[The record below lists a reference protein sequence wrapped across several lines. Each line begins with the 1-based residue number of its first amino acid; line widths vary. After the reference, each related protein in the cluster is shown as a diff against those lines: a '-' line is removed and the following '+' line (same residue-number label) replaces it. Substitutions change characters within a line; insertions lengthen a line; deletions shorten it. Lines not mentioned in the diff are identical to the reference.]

1 MRVACPIRH
10 PSAKFIHMLIARFA
24 ISAISI
30 LSLGGT
36 ITIASPAP
44 NRPAS
49 IESHEAPRTEQAD
62 RTSESQGSEVQP
74 DTAPAS
80 PIVKSRTVRVG
91 FQTMEGQAAPN
102 SAELWFSAD
111 HGRTWT
117 KAHDATLESGAVRCA
132 LPGDGEYGLFLVL
145 HNDAGP
151 SSDAPK
157 PGIAPQTFIRVD
169 ATSPEVQLLS
179 LAADPDFPVNR
190 EVHLRWRA
198 ADAALADRPVAI
210 DWRTEASKTYRR
222 IADGLPD
229 ISAYR
234 WTVPGEV
241 SGRVEIRLT
250 ARDRAGNVGQ
260 YVSDRLLITVDGAR
274 VRGAEESAAGRD
286 LADSRAAVEG
296 IGAKNPLLAPAE
308 LIPAERLTP
317 AGEPDAGATRVDVKT
332 SRDAKKRFDLG
343 TYHRL
348 RGEYDLAVVRLREAL
363 KLDPNMVDAWH
374 DLGGILILQ
383 GRQEDAERAFKT
395 ALAKAPQHVP
405 SLRGLAL
412 VQARRG
418 DYNSARKTLDDV
430 LAASPDDVEGL
441 LASGDVALFSG
452 DRDAAREAWTRA
464 ATHAASDPDARRRA
478 EKRLELYPPRPA
490 VAAP

>member
-1 MRVACPIRH
+1 
-10 PSAKFIHMLIARFA
+10 MLISRFV
-24 ISAISI
+24 ISAIFI

-36 ITIASPAP
+36 YANASPAP

-49 IESHEAPRTEQAD
+49 IESHETPRTEQAD
-62 RTSESQGSEVQP
+62 GNSESQGSEVQP

-91 FQTMEGQAAPN
+91 FQTMEGQAAPT
-102 SAELWFSAD
+102 SAELWFTAD

-117 KAHDATLESGAVRCA
+117 KAHDATLDAGAIRCA

-145 HNDAGP
+145 HNEAGP
-151 SSDAPK
+151 SSDAPR

-179 LAADPDFPVNR
+179 LAVDPDFAVNR

-222 IADGLPD
+222 IAEGLPD

-260 YVSDRLLITVDGAR
+260 YVSDRLLITADGAR
-274 VRGAEESAAGRD
+274 VRDADESSANSETAD
-286 LADSRAAVEG
+286 LRAADVTESTSSG
-296 IGAKNPLLAPAE
+296 LHRAQADPRAS
-308 LIPAERLTP
+308 ERLTP

-363 KLDPNMVDAWH
+363 KLDPNIVDAWH

-383 GRQEDAERAFKT
+383 GRLEDAERVFKT
-395 ALAKAPQHVP
+395 ALAKSPKHVP

-418 DYNSARKTLDDV
+418 DYNSARRTLDDV
-430 LAASPDDVEGL
+430 LAAAPDDVEGL
-441 LASGDVALFSG
+441 LAAGDVALFSG

-464 ATHAASDPDARRRA
+464 ATHAASDLDARRRA

>member
-1 MRVACPIRH
+1 M
-10 PSAKFIHMLIARFA
+10 HMLIVRSV
-24 ISAISI
+24 ISAMLI
-30 LSLGGT
+30 LSFGGT
-36 ITIASPAP
+36 FVAADPVP
-44 NRPAS
+44 NRPAK
-49 IESHEAPRTEQAD
+49 IESPGVPRVEQAD
-62 RTSESQGSEVQP
+62 GDGKNAALETQP
-74 DTAPAS
+74 NTAPAT
-80 PIVKSRTVRVG
+80 PVVKSRTVRVG
-91 FQTMEGQAAPN
+91 FQTMNGQAAPL
-102 SAELWFSAD
+102 SAELWFTAD

-117 KAHDATLESGAVRCA
+117 KAHDAMLEANAVRCA

-145 HNDAGP
+145 HNEAGP
-151 SSDAPK
+151 SSDAPR
-157 PGIAPQTFIRVD
+157 PGIAPQTFLRVD
-169 ATSPEVQLLS
+169 VTSPEVQLLS
-179 LAADPDFPVNR
+179 LTADPDFSVNR

-222 IADGLPD
+222 IAEGLPD

-250 ARDRAGNVGQ
+250 AHDRAGNVGQ
-260 YVSDRLLITVDGAR
+260 YVSDRLLITADGAR
-274 VRGAEESAAGRD
+274 VRGAD
-286 LADSRAAVEG
+286 DAAVDSDGVDSFSADGTER
-296 IGAKNPLLAPAE
+296 GASESQRVPAGPRASE
-308 LIPAERLTP
+308 PLTP

-363 KLDPNMVDAWH
+363 KLDPNLLDAWH

-383 GRQEDAERAFKT
+383 GRLEDAERAFKT
-395 ALAKAPQHVP
+395 ALAKSSQHVP

-418 DYNSARKTLDDV
+418 DYNSARRTLDAV
-430 LAASPDDVEGL
+430 LAAAPDDVEGL
-441 LASGDVALFSG
+441 LAAGDVALFSG

-464 ATHAASDPDARRRA
+464 VTHAASDPDARRRA

>member
-1 MRVACPIRH
+1 M
-10 PSAKFIHMLIARFA
+10 HMVIARFVILA
-24 ISAISI
+24 IFIR
-30 LSLGGT
+30 SLGGT
-36 ITIASPAP
+36 LANATPLP
-44 NRPAS
+44 NRPETF
-49 IESHEAPRTEQAD
+49 ESPEAPLVEQTDGDGEKA
-62 RTSESQGSEVQP
+62 TSETKP
-74 DTAPAS
+74 NAAPTP

-91 FQTMEGQAAPN
+91 FQTMDGQEAPT
-102 SAELWFSAD
+102 SAELWFTTD

-117 KAHDATLESGAVRCA
+117 KAHDATLDTGAVRCA

-145 HNDAGP
+145 HNEAGP
-151 SSDAPK
+151 SSDAPR

-179 LAADPDFPVNR
+179 LTADPDFSVNR

-198 ADAALADRPVAI
+198 ADAAMADRPVAI
-210 DWRTEASKTYRR
+210 DWRTETSKTYRR
-222 IADGLPD
+222 IAEGLPD

-234 WTVPGEV
+234 WTVPGDV

-260 YVSDRLLITVDGAR
+260 YISDRLLITADGAR
-274 VRGAEESAAGRD
+274 VRGADDAA
-286 LADSRAAVEG
+286 ADSDMVDSLSADGTER
-296 IGAKNPLLAPAE
+296 GASESQRMKAGPRRSEP
-308 LIPAERLTP
+308 LTP

-363 KLDPNMVDAWH
+363 KLDPNLLDAWH

-383 GRQEDAERAFKT
+383 GRLEDAERAFKT
-395 ALAKAPQHVP
+395 ALAKSPQHVP

-418 DYNSARKTLDDV
+418 DYNSARRTLDAV
-430 LAASPDDVEGL
+430 LAAAPDDVEGL
-441 LASGDVALFSG
+441 LAAGDVALFSG

>member
-1 MRVACPIRH
+1 MPI
-10 PSAKFIHMLIARFA
+10 LRFA
-24 ISAISI
+24 IPAISF
-30 LSLGGT
+30 LSLGAT
-36 ITIASPAP
+36 FAFASPVP

-62 RTSESQGSEVQP
+62 RSSASQGSEVQP
-74 DTAPAS
+74 NTSPAS

-91 FQTMEGQAAPN
+91 FQTMDGQAAPT
-102 SAELWFSAD
+102 SAELWFTSD

-117 KAHDATLESGAVRCA
+117 KAHDAMLEGQAIRCA

-157 PGIAPQTFIRVD
+157 PGIAPQTFIRID

-179 LAADPDFPVNR
+179 LTADPDFAVNR

-210 DWRTEASKTYRR
+210 DWRTEASKTFRR
-222 IADGLPD
+222 IAEGLPD

-234 WTVPGEV
+234 WTVPGDV

-260 YVSDRLLITVDGAR
+260 YVSDRLLITADGAR
-274 VRGAEESAAGRD
+274 VRGADDSTAEPD
-286 LADSRAAVEG
+286 LADSRANAKMG
-296 IGAKNPLLAPAE
+296 IGTNRSPLAQTGP
-308 LIPAERLTP
+308 IPADRLAP

-374 DLGGILILQ
+374 DLGGILLLQ

-418 DYNSARKTLDDV
+418 DYNSARRTLDAV
-430 LAASPDDVEGL
+430 LAAAPDDVEGL
-441 LASGDVALFSG
+441 LAAGDVALFSG